1 MSASKFDFL
10 AHLERQR
17 KFSVHTFGPGARSQG
32 IVDHIRKELVEVSA
46 APSDLFEWIDVV
58 ILALDGAWR
67 SGAEPQQIIDALVEK
82 QSKNESRQ
90 WPDWR
95 ATDPSKAIEHVRNE
109 KVDAVEGSGS
119 PAYTVTFVVKDR
131 PSTTKTRDV
140 DIEINFDPALP
151 TGDVAHTAALDV
163 AVEIVNSLN
172 NSMNGGRYEIKQK
185 DVYGA

>member
-1 MSASKFDFL
+1 MSTNKFDFL

-32 IVDHIRKELVEVSA
+32 IVDHIRKELIEVLA

-82 QSKNESRQ
+82 QTKNESRQ
-90 WPDWR
+90 WPDWKFS
-95 ATDPSKAIEHVRNE
+95 DPSKAIEHVRNQGAV
-109 KVDAVEGSGS
+109 KVENSNG

-131 PSTTKTRDV
+131 PSTTNTRDV
-140 DIEINFDPALP
+140 DIEINFDPPLP
-151 TGDVAHTAALDV
+151 TGDFINTAALDM
-163 AVEIVNSLN
+163 AEHIVISISNHMKSG
-172 NSMNGGRYEIKQK
+172 SYEVKGRDI
-185 DVYGA
+185 YGA